1 VPDVQWC
8 FSSRPWTPR
17 CTSGVLQGSATPVT
31 LTGIWRAGAEQLSGW
46 PNNPTDFYFEE
57 GVHELAVSL
66 AIAGLPE
73 PTPNMAL
80 PFGASSSWRRPT
92 GSVATVT
99 TSTAQTA
106 PMRARVA
113 TRRALVSVSVMA
125 DTGT

>member
-1 VPDVQWC
+1 M
-8 FSSRPWTPR
+8 
-17 CTSGVLQGSATPVT
+17 LQGSATPVT

-66 AIAGLPE
+66 AIAGLLE

-80 PFGASSSWRRPT
+80 PFGASWRRPT

-106 PMRARVA
+106 QMRARVA